1 MSGLQLF
8 WFILIAVLFGGFF
21 FLEGFDFGVGMSVLA
36 LARNKREVNQAIAT
50 IGPFWDMNEVWL
62 LTAGG
67 AMFASFP
74 YWYAS
79 LFSGYYN
86 ILLLILACLIL
97 RGVTFEFRHRSE
109 SEKVERGWE
118 IILGV
123 TSFFIPFLFGL
134 MFTSM
139 IQGVPMD
146 ARGDIYASF
155 TTYVNPL
162 SLVGGVAVAL
172 MSFLHGLNYIA
183 LKTEGNMRKRA
194 NDLANKLYFVLY
206 AGEVVFA
213 LLIAM
218 KTDFIE
224 KHAAL
229 TIGLLAVIVLLTVF
243 AHVSVAKKQE
253 MSAFLSSGLTF
264 LALVALLFQGLF
276 PRVMIAEN
284 PAYSIL
290 IKDASSTHYTLTTMS
305 YITIA
310 ILPFVLAYMAWT
322 YYIFRKRISE

>member
-21 FLEGFDFGVGMSVLA
+21 FLEGFDVGVGMSVLA

-229 TIGLLAVIVLLTVF
+229 TIGLLVVIVLLTVF
-243 AHVSVAKKQE
+243 AHVSVAKKHE

>member
-183 LKTEGNMRKRA
+183 LKTEGSMRKRA

-243 AHVSVAKKQE
+243 AHVSVAKKRE

>member
-21 FLEGFDFGVGMSVLA
+21 FLEGFDFGVGISVLA

-229 TIGLLAVIVLLTVF
+229 TIGLLVVIVLLTVF
-243 AHVSVAKKQE
+243 AHVSVAKKHE

>member
-1 MSGLQLF
+1 
-8 WFILIAVLFGGFF
+8 
-21 FLEGFDFGVGMSVLA
+21 MSVLA

-243 AHVSVAKKQE
+243 AHVSVAKNVKCQH
-253 MSAFLSSGLTF
+253 SYL
-264 LALVALLFQGLF
+264 LV
-276 PRVMIAEN
+276 
-284 PAYSIL
+284 
-290 IKDASSTHYTLTTMS
+290 
-305 YITIA
+305 
-310 ILPFVLAYMAWT
+310 
-322 YYIFRKRISE
+322 

>member
-224 KHAAL
+224 KHAAF

-243 AHVSVAKKQE
+243 AHVSVAKKRE

-264 LALVALLFQGLF
+264 LVLVALLFQGLF

>member
-118 IILGV
+118 IVLGV

-229 TIGLLAVIVLLTVF
+229 TIGLLAVIVLLTIF
-243 AHVSVAKKQE
+243 AHVSVAKKRE

>member
-224 KHAAL
+224 KHATL

-243 AHVSVAKKQE
+243 AHVSVAKKRE

>member
-1 MSGLQLF
+1 M
-8 WFILIAVLFGGFF
+8 LFGGFF

-86 ILLLILACLIL
+86 ILLLLLACLIL

-243 AHVSVAKKQE
+243 AHVSVAKKRE

>member
-243 AHVSVAKKQE
+243 AHISVAKKSE

>member
-243 AHVSVAKKQE
+243 AHVSVAKKRE

>member
-229 TIGLLAVIVLLTVF
+229 TIGLLVVIVLLTVF
-243 AHVSVAKKQE
+243 AHVSVAKKHE

-310 ILPFVLAYMAWT
+310 IMPFVLAYMAWT

>member
-118 IILGV
+118 IVLGV

-224 KHAAL
+224 KQAAL

-243 AHVSVAKKQE
+243 AHVSVAKKRE

>member
-118 IILGV
+118 IVLGV

-155 TTYVNPL
+155 TTYVNPS

-243 AHVSVAKKQE
+243 AHVSVAKKRE

>member
-229 TIGLLAVIVLLTVF
+229 TIGLLVVIVLLTVF
-243 AHVSVAKKQE
+243 AHVSVAKKHE

-305 YITIA
+305 YITIG

>member
-194 NDLANKLYFVLY
+194 NALANKLYFVLY

-243 AHVSVAKKQE
+243 AHVSVAKKRE

>member
-146 ARGDIYASF
+146 ARGDIHASF

-229 TIGLLAVIVLLTVF
+229 TIGLLVVIVLLTVF
-243 AHVSVAKKQE
+243 AHVSVAKKHE

>member
-224 KHAAL
+224 KHAPL

-243 AHVSVAKKQE
+243 AHVSVAKKRE

>member
-79 LFSGYYN
+79 FFSGYYN

-118 IILGV
+118 IVLGV

-229 TIGLLAVIVLLTVF
+229 TVGLLAVIVLLTIF
-243 AHVSVAKKQE
+243 AHVSVAKKRE

>member
-36 LARNKREVNQAIAT
+36 LARNKREVNQSIAT

-118 IILGV
+118 IVLGV

-213 LLIAM
+213 LLIAL

-243 AHVSVAKKQE
+243 AHVSVAKKRE

>member
-62 LTAGG
+62 LIAGG

-229 TIGLLAVIVLLTVF
+229 TIGLLVVIVLLTVF
-243 AHVSVAKKQE
+243 AHVSVAKKHE

>member
-229 TIGLLAVIVLLTVF
+229 TIGLLVVIVLLTVF
-243 AHVSVAKKQE
+243 AHVSVAKKHE

-290 IKDASSTHYTLTTMS
+290 IKDASSTHYTLTNMS

>member
-21 FLEGFDFGVGMSVLA
+21 FLEGFDFGVGMSVLT

-118 IILGV
+118 IVLGV

-218 KTDFIE
+218 KTDFME
-224 KHAAL
+224 KHTAL
-229 TIGLLAVIVLLTVF
+229 TLGLLAVIVLLTVF
-243 AHVSVAKKQE
+243 AHVSVAKKRE

-284 PAYSIL
+284 PAYSIM

>member
-229 TIGLLAVIVLLTVF
+229 TIGLLVVIVLLTVF
-243 AHVSVAKKQE
+243 AHVSVAKKHE

-290 IKDASSTHYTLTTMS
+290 IKNASSTHYTLTTMS

>member
-224 KHAAL
+224 KQAAL
-229 TIGLLAVIVLLTVF
+229 TIGLLVVIVLLTVF
-243 AHVSVAKKQE
+243 AHVSVAKKHE

>member
-229 TIGLLAVIVLLTVF
+229 TIGLLVVIVLLTVF
-243 AHVSVAKKQE
+243 AHVSVAKKRE

>member
-21 FLEGFDFGVGMSVLA
+21 FLEGFDFGVGMSVIT

-50 IGPFWDMNEVWL
+50 IGPIWDMNEVWL

-67 AMFASFP
+67 GMFASFP

-109 SEKVERGWE
+109 TEKVERAWE

-123 TSFFIPFLFGL
+123 TSFAIPFLFGL
-134 MFTSM
+134 MFTSL

-162 SLVGGVAVAL
+162 SIVGGVAVAL

-183 LKTEGNMRKRA
+183 LKTEGSMRKRA
-194 NDLANKLYFVLY
+194 NDWANKLYFILY
-206 AGEVVFA
+206 AGEVAFA
-213 LLIAM
+213 VLIALY
-218 KTDFIE
+218 TDFIE
-224 KHAAL
+224 KHAVL
-229 TIGLLAVIVLLTVF
+229 TIGLLAVIVLLTVL
-243 AHVSVAKKQE
+243 AHVSVSKKRE

-290 IKDASSTHYTLTTMS
+290 IKDASSTHYTLSTMS
-305 YITIA
+305 IITIA

-322 YYIFRKRISE
+322 YYIFKKRVSE

>member
-243 AHVSVAKKQE
+243 AHVSVAKKHE

>member
-1 MSGLQLF
+1 M
-8 WFILIAVLFGGFF
+8 LFGGFF

-118 IILGV
+118 IVLGV

-229 TIGLLAVIVLLTVF
+229 TIGLLAVIVLLAVF
-243 AHVSVAKKQE
+243 AHVSVAKKRE

-310 ILPFVLAYMAWT
+310 ILPFVLAYMVWT

>member
-183 LKTEGNMRKRA
+183 LKTEGNMRKRV

-243 AHVSVAKKQE
+243 AHVSVAKKRE